1 VKVRWPDPDFV
12 RRPPSAS
19 SLGWAVLAVGAG
31 VAALAGWELQQA
43 RAATA
48 EAAARVERLEQ
59 RQRAT
64 LSARSASVPAAPGGL
79 PAPDTV
85 RALRRVAQ
93 QLQRPWQPT
102 FAAVEQASVEGV
114 RWLSLD
120 IEGETSTLRIEGS
133 APSAAEG
140 LAVVD
145 ALAVGAGWSDVVLT
159 RLQTAPARND
169 AGSTQQRFE
178 IAARWGAAPGR
189 ALPDA
194 GARR

>member
-1 VKVRWPDPDFV
+1 MKVRWPDPDFV

-19 SLGWAVLAVGAG
+19 GLGWALLAVGAG

-59 RQRAT
+59 RERAT
-64 LSARSASVPAAPGGL
+64 LSVRTAVVPTSSLSAPEA
-79 PAPDTV
+79 V
-85 RALRRVAQ
+85 RALRRVAV

-102 FAAVEQASVEGV
+102 FTTVEQASVEGV

-120 IEGETSTLRIEGS
+120 IDGETSTLRLEGS

-159 RLQTAPARND
+159 RLQTAPARD
-169 AGSTQQRFE
+169 DVGSTQQRFE
-178 IAARWGAAPGR
+178 IAARWGAAPGQ
-189 ALPDA
+189 AMSDL